1 VREFRS
7 LGSVRGAPRNG
18 RPYRE
23 SKESLSA
30 RGVRVRLLRL
40 TCRAADRPVPP
51 KMTQSGPPIHLFS
64 EWLRRGGLIASHRAE
79 VRALKCRNPPPR
91 YDRCAHTFMSVI
103 ALAATFWL

>member
-1 VREFRS
+1 
-7 LGSVRGAPRNG
+7 
-18 RPYRE
+18 
-23 SKESLSA
+23 
-30 RGVRVRLLRL
+30 L

-64 EWLRRGGLIASHRAE
+64 EWLKRGGLIASHRAE